1 MTIFTK
7 NRECSP
13 TEERIALLETQKKER
28 DSVLLEP
35 ALYTDRERSVEINK
49 QYKTIAQELT
59 TLYNNWET
67 IHAELESVN
76 DNQFDP
82 V

>member
-59 TLYNNWET
+59 TLYNNRET